1 MSRSFHIIFSI
12 IMVVAA
18 FLLVYLNPFYE
29 ADSFITDSCYNRL
42 SGTDQMIVIIGIDE
56 ESLASYGNYN
66 LWSREKMAE
75 LINML
80 YSDPENKPAV
90 LGLDFIFADRYEKD
104 VDSSFVEA
112 VKKAGGDIVTGSNLV
127 YRGRLEES
135 ELGGMIY
142 NTEHVERVELPFDEL
157 REASLYGFTN
167 ECIAKDGYIRYAM
180 NSVKVAEDEREVD
193 NDSFAYAIYKLYC
206 KKKNIELKD
215 PKTNS
220 NNQFQFRY
228 SGKTGEFSKLSL
240 AAVLSGKIPQ
250 TAFKDAIVLVGAYAP
265 GFQDSYQP
273 ASDRGTAMYGVEI
286 HANIIEAYLQGK
298 TMVVVGR
305 LLMAFITAFLTAFI
319 MFICRINRKVK
330 YYIFIVSAAVLYVLA
345 GLLMAHL
352 GYVIPIIYMLLIL
365 FVAYIYYVVDNY
377 QRELKDQMWSFTE
390 AMATAIDERT
400 PYNAT
405 HTRNVA
411 KYCGMVADH
420 INHLFFRGKEKE
432 YFSENRKEQL
442 VMGALM
448 HDIGKIA
455 VPLSVMNK
463 VTRLDG
469 REKEIGKRLEIIRL
483 KAQVKYLSGEQSED
497 WYKSVVEKTDHALV
511 VIEKVNG
518 AGFLGEEIRK
528 ELDEVLSYE
537 CDGEAFFTEEEKG
550 CLRIVKGT
558 LTDEERKIM
567 ESHVTITSH
576 ILSKVRFNK
585 YFRNSPKWAG
595 EHHECL
601 NGKGYPK
608 GIGADE
614 LSVDSRIMAVCDI
627 CDALLATDRP
637 YKKPLPF
644 EKAFDIMRDMAKQG
658 NIDAKYVEY
667 LYECLKP
674 VHKETE

>member
-1 MSRSFHIIFSI
+1 MSRSFHIIFSF
-12 IMVVAA
+12 IMVAAA

-29 ADSFITDSCYNRL
+29 ADSFVTDICYNRL
-42 SGTDQMIVIIGIDE
+42 SGTDQRIVIIGIDE
-56 ESLASYGNYN
+56 ESLAAYGNYN
-66 LWSREKMAE
+66 LWSREKMTE
-75 LINML
+75 LIEKL
-80 YSDPENKPAV
+80 YSDPENRPSV
-90 LGLDFIFADRYEKD
+90 LGLDFIFSDHFDEA
-104 VDSSFVEA
+104 VDSAFVEA
-112 VKKAGGDIVTGSNLV
+112 VKKADKAIVTGSNLV
-127 YRGRLEES
+127 YRGRLERS
-135 ELGGMIY
+135 ELGAMVY
-142 NTEHVERVELPFDEL
+142 NTEHIDSVEKPFDEL
-157 REASLYGFTN
+157 LAVSQYGFTN

-180 NSVKVAEDEREVD
+180 NSVKVDEGDKEVD
-193 NDSFAYAIYKLYC
+193 NDSFAYALYKLYC
-206 KKKNIELKD
+206 EKKGIDINV

-240 AAVLSGKIPQ
+240 EAVLSDKVPM

-286 HANIIEAYLQGK
+286 HANIIEAYLQEK

-305 LLMAFITAFLTAFI
+305 LLMAIITALLAGFI
-319 MFICRINRKVK
+319 MLICRVYRRVK
-330 YYIFIVSAAVLYVLA
+330 YYVFIIAGAILYVA
-345 GLLMAHL
+345 IGLLAAHL
-352 GYVIPIIYMLLIL
+352 GYVIPIIYFLLIL
-365 FVAYIYYVVDNY
+365 FVAYIYFVVDNY

-420 INHLFFRGKEKE
+420 INRLFFKGKEKE

-463 VTRLDG
+463 ATRLDG
-469 REKEIGKRLEIIRL
+469 REKEIEKRLEIIRL
-483 KAQVKYLSGEQSED
+483 KAQVKSLSGEKDEGF
-497 WYKSVVEKTDHALV
+497 YKDIEEKVKKALLM
-511 VIEKVNG
+511 IEKVNA
-518 AGFLGEEIRK
+518 AGFLNEETRA
-528 ELDEVLSYE
+528 ELSEVLGYE
-537 CDGEAFFTEEEKG
+537 YEGEAFFTDEEKE
-550 CLRIVKGT
+550 CLNIVKGT
-558 LTDEERKIM
+558 LTDEERRIM

-585 YFRNSPKWAG
+585 YFKNSPKWAG

-614 LSVDSRIMAVCDI
+614 LEVDSRIMAVCDI

-644 EKAFDIMRDMAKQG
+644 EKAFDIMRDMAKNG
-658 NIDAKYVEY
+658 NIDGKYVEY

-674 VHKETE
+674 QYE